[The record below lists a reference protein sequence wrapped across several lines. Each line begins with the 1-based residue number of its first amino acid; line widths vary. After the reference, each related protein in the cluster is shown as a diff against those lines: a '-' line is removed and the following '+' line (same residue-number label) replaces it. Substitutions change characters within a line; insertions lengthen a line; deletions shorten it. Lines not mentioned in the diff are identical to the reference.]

1 MRLRTALTEHERRRG
16 ERYPAER
23 PTTAGAFTGDD
34 GRLVH
39 VGPDGTVRDC
49 SYSLSGVGGADRLRM
64 GITAG
69 RGVRWFDDLT
79 TTRQHYDGD
88 TPLVETEYDAGRYTL
103 HQFDLVVGDTHL
115 THVEL
120 RGAPPADAEL
130 VAAYASSPDMVEGS
144 VGNLVHEGAGPDD
157 GSVVEV
163 YHRTEHDFLT
173 ASTGLSA
180 AHGQRLR
187 TIPELLG
194 ENEEGFPHRGE
205 IDQREDSRLTPD
217 VVVRAP
223 FERDGRTERV
233 TLASRAVV
241 DRRETRETGDDAMD
255 ALTDGPDRQRRID
268 ELSRIATAYPDADDL
283 REAAEGRG
291 PTVPEDAPRRGV
303 IASDLRALDLLTAE
317 SGARIAAPEFDSFYA
332 ASGGYGYTWFRDEA
346 ETSMALL
353 GASEELD
360 LDADEELLAT
370 ASFFCRTQ
378 DADGSWPHRVWADSG
393 KVAPGWANARIEG
406 ANGPRDRTT
415 SSTSP
420 RRSSPSSPA
429 SDGRPTC
436 PRSGASASTRRSTT
450 RSTSSVKRRRTTGFH
465 AAVRT
470 AGRTRSVGSRTPA
483 RRISARSPPSPAP
496 RSTTSSGSAPNR
508 PRLPRFSAST
518 TAGTPIPNG
527 SRSVRARRAATT
539 VPTPARSHSRVR
551 SPSTRLYGVRASE
564 TERQTAERQW
574 VTRRPSPT
582 QTSSASLI
590 A

>member
-39 VGPDGTVRDC
+39 VGPDGAVHDC

-69 RGVRWFDDLT
+69 RGVRWFDELT
-79 TTRQHYDGD
+79 TTRQHYDDD
-88 TPLVETEYDAGRYTL
+88 TPLVETEYDAGRYTI

-130 VAAYASSPDMVEGS
+130 VAACAFSPDMVEGR
-144 VGNLVHEGAGPDD
+144 VGNLVHEAAGPDD
-157 GSVVEV
+157 GGVVEV

-187 TIPELLG
+187 TITELLG
-194 ENEEGFPHRGE
+194 GDEEGFPHRGE

-255 ALTDGPDRQRRID
+255 ALSDGPDRQRRI
-268 ELSRIATAYPDADDL
+268 EEISRIATAYPDADDL
-283 REAAEGRG
+283 REAAAGRG

-303 IASDLRALDLLTAE
+303 ITSDLRALDLLTAE
-317 SGARIAAPEFDSFYA
+317 SGARIAAPEFDPFYST
-332 ASGGYGYTWFRDEA
+332 SGGYGYTWFRDEA
-346 ETSMALL
+346 ETATALL
-353 GASEELD
+353 NASEELD

-393 KVAPGWANARIEG
+393 KVGPG
-406 ANGPRDRTT
+406 
-415 SSTSP
+415 
-420 RRSSPSSPA
+420 
-429 SDGRPTC
+429 
-436 PRSGASASTRRSTT
+436 
-450 RSTSSVKRRRTTGFH
+450 
-465 AAVRT
+465 
-470 AGRTRSVGSRTPA
+470 
-483 RRISARSPPSPAP
+483 
-496 RSTTSSGSAPNR
+496 
-508 PRLPRFSAST
+508 
-518 TAGTPIPNG
+518 
-527 SRSVRARRAATT
+527 
-539 VPTPARSHSRVR
+539 
-551 SPSTRLYGVRASE
+551 
-564 TERQTAERQW
+564 
-574 VTRRPSPT
+574 
-582 QTSSASLI
+582 
-590 A
+590 